1 MDRHGII
8 EEAARLICE
17 EQLTDYRQAKLKAL
31 SRLGL
36 PPRTPLPDNASVHQA
51 VLDWLRLFGGDEHA
65 QRLYRLRKTAVQV
78 LRGLAPFSPRLVGAV
93 VSGAVNAAHRI
104 QVHVFAD
111 QPESVD
117 IFLLD
122 RRQKFEQDERRY
134 RYPDGREEPIPL
146 LRFDWAGSGVDVA
159 VFTETDSRQAPLN
172 PADGQPFRR
181 LDLAAAEALLQATP
195 ASG

>member
-31 SRLGL
+31 ERLGL
-36 PPRTPLPDNASVHQA
+36 PARTPLPDNAAVHRA
-51 VLDWLRLFGGDEHA
+51 VLDWLRLFGGEA
-65 QRLYRLRKTAVQV
+65 YAERLYRLRRTAVQI

-104 QVHVFAD
+104 QVHAFAD

-122 RRQKFEQDERRY
+122 RRQPFEQDERRY
-134 RYPDGREEPIPL
+134 RYPDGREEAIPL
-146 LRFDWAGSGVDVA
+146 LRFEWAGSGIDVA
-159 VFTETDSRQAPLN
+159 VFAEAGSRQAPLN
-172 PADGQPFRR
+172 PADGLPFRR

-195 ASG
+195 VSG